1 MSKLN
6 IPPLIEQIRDHMLDV
21 KNNAH
26 VRYNYS
32 LTMSAI
38 KDYCERSLA
47 EYNRQQNKKGR

>member
-6 IPPLIEQIRDHMLDV
+6 IPPLIEQIRDNMLDLN
-21 KNNAH
+21 NNAN

-32 LTMSAI
+32 LTMSTI

>member
-6 IPPLIEQIRDHMLDV
+6 IPPLIEQIRDNMLDLN
-21 KNNAH
+21 NNAH

-32 LTMSAI
+32 LTMSTI